1 MHGHLAESWSEAN
14 LSDQVHG
21 KRYAYK
27 FDFAGL
33 AQALQPSA
41 PPSEAYAHHYVS
53 SEWLLQHG
61 YQHAPP
67 TVNLTAN
74 HYHQPVTQVHQ
85 SLFGAAPTHPA
96 HPNSSSFYHH
106 HYHQHRWSPASA
118 HSGVGSHFTPHYH
131 SPTAAHHHHHHQNSQ
146 QFPSLASASPTGASS
161 AVTPTPGQLPPH
173 PGSVVATS
181 TNQPF
186 SAYHQHQHPQHKYTH
201 HAGYSLDHQ
210 TSHFRQS
217 QGVGITIPAANHS
230 LNTYM
235 GTCY

>member
-1 MHGHLAESWSEAN
+1 MVGYLPS
-14 LSDQVHG
+14 LSDWSPQVHG

-33 AQALQPSA
+33 AQALQPSV

-53 SEWLLQHG
+53 SDWLLQHG

-85 SLFGAAPTHPA
+85 SLFAAPPTHPG

-106 HYHQHRWSPASA
+106 HYHHHRWSPGGG
-118 HSGVGSHFTPHYH
+118 HNGMGGHYNPHYH
-131 SPTAAHHHHHHQNSQ
+131 SPSTAHHPHHHHHQNSQ
-146 QFPSLASASPTGASS
+146 ALPSLTSSSPSGTSS
-161 AVTPTPGQLPPH
+161 AVTPTPGQLPPLPATAMASSSNQGVTAHSH
-173 PGSVVATS
+173 P
-181 TNQPF
+181 
-186 SAYHQHQHPQHKYTH
+186 HHKYPP

-210 TSHFRQS
+210 PPHLRQS
-217 QGVGITIPAANHS
+217 QSAGIAFPATNHS
-230 LNTYM
+230 LNPYM